1 MTREEYEILLRP
13 EVVRAIAENRGR
25 DSVAVAL
32 DSRIPHAREVASQ
45 VKYLARAA
53 SKLPSYAAAGCI
65 LPQRAFEQSSG
76 EVCAALKPGC
86 GGSALDLTCGLGV
99 DTAALARRFGR
110 VVAVERDEV
119 LADVAR
125 ENFRRLGIANVEVV
139 TGDSAAYLR
148 RALDEGRRFDW
159 IYADPDRRDAAGRKM
174 VCLED
179 CSPDIVP
186 LLPEIRGT
194 GQSLCVKLSPMF
206 DVGEAFRIFGPCE
219 VEAVS
224 LGGEC
229 KEVNVHVRSGD
240 GQSSVTAVAA
250 DSHGGVCR
258 VSFPHGESAGELCR
272 GPFRAERYRW
282 IGVPDAALQKARL
295 VARTLAGRADV
306 WSENGFAFAAEAVEG
321 VPVRWFE
328 IAAAEPY
335 NPRRLRRELHGA
347 RVEILRRDFPLSTA
361 EICRACGVREGGGVR
376 AAFTCAGGERLAIII
391 K

>member
-13 EVVRAIAENRGR
+13 ETVRAIAGNRGR
-25 DSVAVAL
+25 DSVEVAL
-32 DSRIPHAREVASQ
+32 DGRLTHAREVASQ
-45 VKYLARAA
+45 VKYLARAE

-65 LPQRAFEQSSG
+65 LPPRAFEQSSS
-76 EVCAALKPGC
+76 EVCAALKPGS
-86 GGSALDLTCGLGV
+86 GDAALDLTCGLGV
-99 DTAALARRFGR
+99 DTAAVARRFGR

-139 TGDSAAYLR
+139 TADSAEYLR

-179 CSPDIVP
+179 CSPDLVP
-186 LLPEIRGT
+186 LLPEIRRS
-194 GQSLCVKLSPMF
+194 GQALCVKLSPMF
-206 DVGEAFRIFGPCE
+206 DVDEAFRIFGPCE
-219 VEAVS
+219 VETVS

-229 KEVNVHVRSGD
+229 KEVNVHLRPDAV
-240 GQSSVTAVAA
+240 QSSVTAVAA
-250 DSHGGVCR
+250 DSHGAVCR
-258 VSFPHGESAGELCR
+258 VSFPREDAAGELCR
-272 GPFRAERYRW
+272 EPFRAERYRW
-282 IGVPDAALQKARL
+282 LGVPDAALQKARL

-321 VPVRWFE
+321 VPVRWFGIE
-328 IAAAEPY
+328 AAEPY

-361 EICRACGVREGGGVR
+361 EICRACGIREGGGMR
-376 AAFTCAGGERLAIII
+376 AAFTRAGGEKLMIRL